1 MRELFNR
8 IQRAAVVAPQ
18 PTLTPADL
26 GFGEPPGVP
35 AKAASGDGGE
45 KGAVEEV
52 LRRHGGSVSRAAVEL
67 GLSRQA
73 FYRKMERLGIILER
87 RPRE

>member
-1 MRELFNR
+1 
-8 IQRAAVVAPQ
+8 
-18 PTLTPADL
+18 LTPTDL
-26 GFGEPPGVP
+26 GFEEPAGLIARIV
-35 AKAASGDGGE
+35 SGDGGE

-73 FYRKMERLGIILER
+73 FYRKMERLGITLER